1 MLSHFRE
8 LQFRSISA
16 NYALL
21 FLINFVFFTQNVKQR
36 KMFGVAEKAEI
47 FVVLYH
53 ALYVNAIKDLSNEL
67 GLADMY
73 YILNIFFS

>member
-1 MLSHFRE
+1 
-8 LQFRSISA
+8 
-16 NYALL
+16 
-21 FLINFVFFTQNVKQR
+21 
-36 KMFGVAEKAEI
+36 MFGVAEKAEI